1 MEYYFPSRVQNV
13 THSRACQ
20 IYGGFS
26 SSSSFITPFEAL
38 CKITTRSLFYYL
50 AFDFL
55 HLRLSNRIITIG
67 VFCSMFYLRRVYIHL
82 NLYKEVVCS
91 YKYFVLKGIA

>member
-1 MEYYFPSRVQNV
+1 MENYFLFRVQNV
-13 THSRACQ
+13 TLSAHVKFTVIFLPRHP
-20 IYGGFS
+20 
-26 SSSSFITPFEAL
+26 ITPFEAL

-67 VFCSMFYLRRVYIHL
+67 VFCSMF
-82 NLYKEVVCS
+82 
-91 YKYFVLKGIA
+91 